1 MIKCEK
7 CKKRMFI
14 DRVYTRPEHLEVFCL
29 CCGSRKFYNPPS
41 ASSEGTWLLQKE
53 KLLAKSTT
61 NRLS

>member
-14 DRVYTRPEHLEVFCL
+14 DRVYSDLNHLEVFCL

-41 ASSEGTWLLQKE
+41 SSSEGAWLQQKE
-53 KLLAKSTT
+53 KILAKNII
-61 NRLS
+61 NRRS